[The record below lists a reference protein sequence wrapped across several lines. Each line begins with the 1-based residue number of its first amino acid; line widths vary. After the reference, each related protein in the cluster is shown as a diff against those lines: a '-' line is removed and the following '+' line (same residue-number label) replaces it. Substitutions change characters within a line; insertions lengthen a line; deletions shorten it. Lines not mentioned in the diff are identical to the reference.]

1 MTKSIMIQGCGS
13 NVGKSLL
20 VAGLCRLAHRRGLIV
35 RPFKPQNM
43 SNNAAVTADGG
54 EIGRATALQA
64 RACGIAPTS
73 DMNPILLKPETDLGA
88 QLIIQGQKCGRA
100 EARDYTSLK
109 PRLLPAVMQS
119 FERLKIG
126 ADLVIVEGAGSPAET
141 NLRSGDLANMGFAEA
156 ADIPVILLGDID
168 RGGVIAALVGTY
180 QVLNTADAAR
190 IKGFIINKFR
200 GRVALF
206 DEGLADITRH
216 TGWSSFG
223 VLPWFEGAGR
233 LPAED
238 SVSLPVSQNQ
248 GQNSGQ
254 NGAQTGYHICVPHLP
269 RIANFDDLDPLMAE
283 PNLRVEI
290 IPAGMAIPVC
300 DLILIPGS
308 KSTLADLSYLRGQ
321 GWDVDIAAHI
331 RRGGRVLGIC
341 GGYQMLGKRIIDA
354 DGLEGRAGEY
364 DGLGHLDITTRMS
377 AEKRLANVAGVAPL
391 YENAAVS
398 GYEIHIGQSVGGD
411 CARPWLDFGG
421 RAEGAMNAAGTVMG
435 CYIHGLFASDT
446 FRAAFLRSHGAE
458 ALNTGFEAGV
468 NRALDDLASHIET
481 HVDVDGVFALAK

>member
-1 MTKSIMIQGCGS
+1 MNYTLLLFFLHICKS
-13 NVGKSLL
+13 
-20 VAGLCRLAHRRGLIV
+20 
-35 RPFKPQNM
+35 
-43 SNNAAVTADGG
+43 D
-54 EIGRATALQA
+54 
-64 RACGIAPTS
+64 TS
-73 DMNPILLKPETDLGA
+73 DLYLSAGTESST
-88 QLIIQGQKCGRA
+88 
-100 EARDYTSLK
+100 
-109 PRLLPAVMQS
+109 
-119 FERLKIG
+119 IG
-126 ADLVIVEGAGSPAET
+126 ASIGPPPVASHDIINIKWLSEDVY
-141 NLRSGDLANMGFAEA
+141 LRNIF
-156 ADIPVILLGDID
+156 
-168 RGGVIAALVGTY
+168 
-180 QVLNTADAAR
+180 ADAAR

-216 TGWSSFG
+216 TGWQSFG

-238 SVSLPVSQNQ
+238 SVSLPVSQNN
-248 GQNSGQ
+248 GQNNGQ
-254 NGAQTGYHICVPHLP
+254 NGGQTGYHICVPHLP

-290 IPAGMAIPVC
+290 IPAGAAIPVC

-446 FRAAFLRSHGAE
+446 FRAAFLRAGGAE
-458 ALNTGFEAGV
+458 SLNTGFETGV

-481 HVDVDGVFALAK
+481 HVDVDGVFGLAK